1 MPAMRTLLQS
11 LYDEHRSIAAVLHGM
26 RFLVREQRRL
36 GRPVDP
42 RVFRAMVYYLDV
54 FPERHH
60 HPKEDRYLFAAVRS
74 RTDEGAEVIERLE
87 REHAAGA
94 QAMRGLEQALLRY
107 EAGGEAEFDAFE
119 QAVERFVDDYW
130 AHMRAEEQEL
140 MPLARRVLAPEDW
153 ARIEA
158 AFARHADP
166 LGGAP
171 EGEDMDRLFS
181 RIVEL
186 APAPIGMGPAMR

>member
-1 MPAMRTLLQS
+1 MRTLLQS

-36 GRPVDP
+36 GVQVDP
-42 RVFRAMVYYLDV
+42 KVFRAMVYYLDV
-54 FPERHH
+54 FPERQH
-60 HPKEDRYLFAAVRS
+60 HPKEDRYLFAAVRA
-74 RTDEGAEVIERLE
+74 RTDEGKALIDRLE

-94 QAMRGLEQALLRY
+94 QAMRDLEQALVRY
-107 EAGGEAEFDAFE
+107 EAGGEAEFDAF
-119 QAVERFVDDYW
+119 QKAVERYVENYW

-140 MPLARRVLAPEDW
+140 MPIARRVLTAEDW

-158 AFARHADP
+158 AFAEHEDPMAGHA
-166 LGGAP
+166 
-171 EGEDMDRLFS
+171 EEEDMQRLFS

-186 APAPIGMGPAMR
+186 APAPIGMGPELR